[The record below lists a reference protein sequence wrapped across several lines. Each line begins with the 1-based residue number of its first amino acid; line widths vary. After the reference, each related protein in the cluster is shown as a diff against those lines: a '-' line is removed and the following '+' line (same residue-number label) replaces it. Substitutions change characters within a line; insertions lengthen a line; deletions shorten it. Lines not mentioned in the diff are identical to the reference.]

1 VGLGQT
7 IQAGI
12 GKFNILTSV
21 GDNDSLQIAIGKGN
35 LITKVGTIANM
46 GDNISLTYGK
56 CDHTAL
62 VIFT

>member
-1 VGLGQT
+1 MQGYQLE
-7 IQAGI
+7 
-12 GKFNILTSV
+12 NSM
-21 GDNDSLQIAIGKGN
+21 
-35 LITKVGTIANM
+35 LIPHCTIANM